1 MQQASI
7 WEKESFFA
15 HQDVII
21 VGSGFTG
28 LWSAFYLKKH
38 HPKLRILIVDRGIVP
53 YGASSRN
60 AGFACFGSITE
71 LLNDARKMGEEK
83 MLHLVEMRYE
93 GLKRIRKTFNKK
105 DIEFEKFGGYELI
118 TPKQYEKEKQLKNDV
133 GWMNILLRKSL
144 KEEKVFK
151 IADKK
156 IVSFGFAN
164 VSHLVENRLEGQLH
178 SGKLLQQL
186 LQKVQSLGVSVLPNI
201 EVKSYE
207 KSNGKV
213 FLQSNLPVTLTSDQL
228 LICTNAFAKELL
240 PELNVEPVRGQVLV
254 TTPIKKLSFT
264 GTFHYDEGYYYFR
277 NVGDRILLGGARNSD
292 FAAEATNEFNTTESI
307 QEILENFLR
316 ENIIPGKKF
325 SIDHRWS
332 GIMGMGKDKMPI
344 VKKVKPNIFCAVR
357 LSGMGVALAPVVGE
371 QVARLMTE

>member
-21 VGSGFTG
+21 IGSGFTG
-28 LWSAFYLKKH
+28 LWSAFYLKKY
-38 HPKLRILIVDRGIVP
+38 HPKLKILIVDRGIVP

-105 DIEFEKFGGYELI
+105 DIEFEKLGGYELI
-118 TPKQYEKEKQLKNDV
+118 TPVQYEKEKQLKNDI

-156 IVSFGFAN
+156 IASFGFAN
-164 VSHLVENRLEGQLH
+164 VSHLVENRLEAQLH
-178 SGKLLQQL
+178 SGKLLQML
-186 LQKVQSLGVSVLPNI
+186 LQRVQSMGVSVLSNI

-213 FLQSNLPVTLTSDQL
+213 FLHSNLPVTLTSDQL

-240 PELNVEPVRGQVLV
+240 PELNVDPVRGQVLV
-254 TTPIKKLSFT
+254 TSPIKKLSFS

-277 NVGDRILLGGARNSD
+277 NIGDRILLGGARNSD
-292 FAAEATNEFNTTESI
+292 FAAEATNDFSTTEPI
-307 QEILENFLR
+307 QEILQNFLK

-325 SIDHRWS
+325 SIDYRWS

-371 QVARLMTE
+371 NMAKMMME